1 MKRWL
6 LLCCAAAAAAHA
18 SLLESTDA
26 VTLDPAEFSRIWQ
39 EVKTGVPAAAQAESG
54 WQAALLAE
62 DEELARVLLLAWLQ
76 GLNPLCPMEQ
86 HARAYADAVA
96 LHRKAQ
102 AGHAAACAAL
112 AAAYRAGRLG
122 ELTLPV
128 SEEKARWYEQ
138 RAGEMQN
145 LPK

>member
-39 EVKTGVPAAAQAESG
+39 EVKTGVASTPQVESG
-54 WQAALLAE
+54 WQAALQAE
-62 DEELARVLLLAWLQ
+62 DEELSRVLLLAWLQ

-86 HARAYADAVA
+86 HARAYADAVL

-102 AGHAAACAAL
+102 AGHVASCAAL

-128 SEEKARWYEQ
+128 CEEKARWYEQ
-138 RAGEMQN
+138 RAREMQN